1 LQRRIILAATA
12 LAAALVVPTLASATD
27 KVVGPGDR
35 GITEAMQNRLQ
46 GGSNSQNQMA
56 VGGPGQGSNGSNSQI
71 QMAVGGHGHG
81 SNDATVGQIGG
92 TPTGQ
97 VGSTPTG
104 TGVGQ
109 AGGNGATESPL
120 ACGSV
125 KSKTPKHGPADE
137 PKSSKLPKD
146 DHTKSSKLPKGDAD
160 ELEQEIG
167 AQQELMDQLIDLLN
181 QSHQRQKDVIRAS
194 AGG

>member
-46 GGSNSQNQMA
+46 GGSNPQNQMA
-56 VGGPGQGSNGSNSQI
+56 VGGQEQ
-71 QMAVGGHGHG
+71 G

-97 VGSTPTG
+97 AVGQVGSTPTG
-104 TGVGQ
+104 TGAGQ
-109 AGGNGATESPL
+109 AVGNGPKESPL

-125 KSKTPKHGPADE
+125 KSKTPKHGPADD

-146 DHTKSSKLPKGDAD
+146 DHTKSSKLPKGGAD
-160 ELEQEIG
+160 ELEKEIG
-167 AQQELMDQLIDLLN
+167 AQQKLMDQLIDLLN